1 MKIVISIIVASCLCF
16 LAWAALPTSRRSLTV
31 TDFSVPTE
39 VSVRAP
45 IRPFGS
51 GAMYVLYEG
60 TIGSD
65 AKIEVTSN
73 KGRDT
78 HTIQLNAG
86 QTHGVYGGAEEWVDD
101 LSVAFIPSSPASGIL
116 KIGIYC
122 GSRFS
127 DDDRKWYGEL
137 SRK

>member
-1 MKIVISIIVASCLCF
+1 MKIVISIIVAASLCF
-16 LAWAALPTSRRSLTV
+16 LAWAARPSSRRTLTV

-51 GAMYVLYEG
+51 GAMFVLYEG
-60 TIGSD
+60 TIGAD
-65 AKIEVTSN
+65 GKIEVTSN

-78 HTIQLNAG
+78 HLIQLNAG

-101 LSVAFIPSSPASGIL
+101 LSVTFIPSFPASGSL

-122 GSRFS
+122 GSGFS
-127 DDDRKWYGEL
+127 DDDQKWYGEL

>member
-1 MKIVISIIVASCLCF
+1 MSIIFASCLCF

-39 VSVRAP
+39 ASVCAP
-45 IRPFGS
+45 VRPFGS

-60 TIGSD
+60 IIGSD

-86 QTHGVYGGAEEWVDD
+86 QTHGIYGGAEEWVDD
-101 LSVAFIPSSPASGIL
+101 LSVAFIPSSPASGSL
-116 KIGIYC
+116 KISIYR
-122 GSRFS
+122 GSGFS
-127 DDDRKWYGEL
+127 EDDWRWYGEL
-137 SRK
+137 ARK